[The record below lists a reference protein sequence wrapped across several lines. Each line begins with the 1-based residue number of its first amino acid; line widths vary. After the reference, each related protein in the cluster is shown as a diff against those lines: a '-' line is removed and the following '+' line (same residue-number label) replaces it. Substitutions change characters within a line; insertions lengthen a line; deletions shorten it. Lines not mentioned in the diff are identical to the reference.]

1 MCRVGDIIVVKEYK
15 SQNSV
20 LRRHSFVVLDIEGGK
35 ISGMD
40 YDMVCNVMS
49 SFHSEEHRKKKLKF
63 PGNFEYSSNQENVKN
78 GHGKDL
84 YIKADQLYYFDSST
98 IEYYVIGNITPEL
111 FNQLIEFIEKL
122 ENIEHIT
129 DNLS

>member
-1 MCRVGDIIVVKEYK
+1 MCRVGDIIVIKEYK
-15 SQNSV
+15 SQNTV
-20 LRRHSFVVLDIEGGK
+20 LHRHSFVVLNVDGGK

-49 SFHSEEHRKKKLKF
+49 SFHSEDHREKKLRF
-63 PGNFEYSSNQENVKN
+63 PGNFEYSSDHENIKN
-78 GHGKDL
+78 GHGKDG

-98 IEYYVIGNITPEL
+98 IDYYVIGNITPEL
-111 FNQLIEFIEKL
+111 FNQLIDFISKL
-122 ENIEHIT
+122 ENIEQIT